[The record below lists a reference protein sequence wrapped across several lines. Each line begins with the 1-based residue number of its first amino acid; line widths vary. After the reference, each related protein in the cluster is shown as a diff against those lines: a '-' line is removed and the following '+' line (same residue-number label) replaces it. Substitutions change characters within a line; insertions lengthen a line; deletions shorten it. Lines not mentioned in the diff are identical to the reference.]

1 MEASIIITGDTKE
14 KYLIKTINSC
24 LKQNFKKIQIIL
36 VFSYLSNL
44 KKLKRLFDK
53 KVNFK
58 RVPKKSNLPVKDQ
71 LYKIKDGLKIAKGK
85 NIFLLDGDDYFKKD
99 KINTILS
106 ISKKNELYIDD
117 FSLDINNKYFYIKEK
132 YYKKNFLFKFFFN
145 SWPDKICTSCI
156 SGHKDVFINFYNKIN
171 IEKINYLAI
180 DILLV
185 LYNLNNTKK
194 IDKILTIK
202 KIVPHNVD
210 NIYSNLF
217 SLIYW
222 KRRVEQHLLF
232 KKITKKNL
240 SLEYYICK
248 TIIIFFDF
256 RKYIQKIF

>member
-1 MEASIIITGDTKE
+1 MH
-14 KYLIKTINSC
+14 
-24 LKQNFKKIQIIL
+24 
-36 VFSYLSNL
+36 
-44 KKLKRLFDK
+44 
-53 KVNFK
+53 
-58 RVPKKSNLPVKDQ
+58 
-71 LYKIKDGLKIAKGK
+71 GL
-85 NIFLLDGDDYFKKD
+85 
-99 KINTILS
+99 
-106 ISKKNELYIDD
+106 
-117 FSLDINNKYFYIKEK
+117 
-132 YYKKNFLFKFFFN
+132 
-145 SWPDKICTSCI
+145 DKICASCI

-217 SLIYW
+217 YLIYW
-222 KRRVEQHLLF
+222 KRRVEQHLLL